1 MRIGYKIVLFLCI
14 LINNVY
20 AQSYEVNLWK
30 TDIPNCIENNKYT
43 EIKTYKDSV
52 LVRVSQV
59 SIPTLTIFKPKN
71 PNGTAILICPGGGY
85 AHLSIDK
92 EGYKVAAAFQKN
104 GITAVVL
111 KYRLP
116 SDSIMHDKTIGPLQD
131 AQEAMR
137 YMRRE
142 AKKLNINTD
151 KIGVIGFSAGG
162 HLAATLS
169 NYYDEKLTDSNE
181 NLSAKPNFSILIY
194 PVISME
200 NEITHLG
207 SQKNLLG
214 IHPKKASILKYSLDK
229 NVTTQSPIT
238 FMIHSVDDA
247 SVSIENSLNY
257 YYALKKNG
265 IKVEIH
271 LYDDGGNGFGLG
283 NTKCNSNWFNTCIT
297 WMQMHDF

>member
-1 MRIGYKIVLFLCI
+1 MRIGYKIALFLCI
-14 LINNVY
+14 LITNVY

-30 TDIPNCIENNKYT
+30 TDIPNRIENNKYT

-85 AHLSIDK
+85 AHLSMDK

-116 SDSIMHDKTIGPLQD
+116 SDSIMLDKTIGPLQD

-142 AKKLNINTD
+142 AEKLYINSD

-214 IHPKKASILKYSLDK
+214 IHPKKESILKYSLDK
-229 NVTTQSPIT
+229 NITTQTPIT
-238 FMIHSVDDA
+238 FMIHSADDA
-247 SVSIENSLNY
+247 SVTIENSLNY
-257 YYALKKNG
+257 YYALHKNG
-265 IKVEIH
+265 IKVEMH
-271 LYDDGGNGFGLG
+271 LYDDGGHGFGQG
-283 NTKCNSNWFNTCIT
+283 NTKSNSNWFNTCIT
-297 WMQMHDF
+297 WMEMHNF

>member
-1 MRIGYKIVLFLCI
+1 MRIGYKIALFLCI
-14 LINNVY
+14 LITNVY

-30 TDIPNCIENNKYT
+30 MDIPNRIENNRYT

-85 AHLSIDK
+85 SHLSMDK
-92 EGYKVAAAFQKN
+92 EGYKVATAFQKN

-116 SDSIMHDKTIGPLQD
+116 SDSIMLHKTIGPLQD

-142 AKKLNINTD
+142 AKKLNINSD

-162 HLAATLS
+162 HLAASLS

-214 IHPKKASILKYSLDK
+214 MHPKKENILKYSLDK
-229 NVTTQSPIT
+229 NVTTQTPIT
-238 FMIHSVDDA
+238 FMIHSIDDT
-247 SVSIENSLNY
+247 SVLIENSLNY
-257 YYALKKNG
+257 YYALQKNG
-265 IKVEIH
+265 IKVEMH
-271 LYDDGGNGFGLG
+271 LYDDGGHGFGLG
-283 NTKCNSNWFNTCIT
+283 NTKSNSNWFNTCIT
-297 WMQMHDF
+297 WMEMHNF